1 MKLGQQLTLLFDS
14 AGSNALAVIIIKSS
28 GTPRYPDGLPLYAYH
43 NKNRPNFHEITAP
56 TRLI

>member
-28 GTPRYPDGLPLYAYH
+28 GTPRYLTDYLYTH
-43 NKNRPNFHEITAP
+43 IIIKIGRIF
-56 TRLI
+56 TR